1 MRPTQFRTDTPR
13 REKARAEAQ
22 ANLSD
27 LLERLNDLLD
37 DLRQNTGKRILVI
50 VDGLDKMFDLG
61 QVRTLFLYGANALL
75 EPRCRAIYTIPIALY
90 YTNDFQQV
98 RLSFHRNYS
107 LPNVKVRDRD
117 GGPCPEGKNML
128 MEVLERRME
137 RDLLTPEV
145 MDLLVELSGGLLKE
159 LIALARSSVLS
170 LYFALFQSNREQSLP
185 T

>member
-98 RLSFHRNYS
+98 RLSFHCNYS
-107 LPNVKVRDRD
+107 LPNVKVRSRN
-117 GGPCPEGKNML
+117 GEPCPEGKNML

-145 MDLLVELSGGLLKE
+145 MDLLVELSGGC
-159 LIALARSSVLS
+159 
-170 LYFALFQSNREQSLP
+170 
-185 T
+185 